1 MPRQRKPH
9 RKVAA
14 DGASAENADAHGVG
28 SCLGAGGTEASFHK
42 LGPECN
48 WGCRHRDAVRVVQRQ
63 SVFASSN
70 PIAKLPHPGHDPLT
84 PPESPHLPDKS
95 ITEPARKIPLYGEY
109 EVAVLGGG
117 PAGIAAAAAAARAG
131 RRTLLI
137 ERYGFLGGMGTAAGV
152 TNFCGLHANVF
163 GEMHRVVQGIAS
175 DLLGRIDRL
184 GGLNAP
190 HLIFGKILAQAYDTA
205 AYKIAADDLLQSHK
219 VDILFH
225 ALGAGVVMHDE
236 RRINALLVETKAGPR
251 AVTADIFIDCS
262 GDGDLAAWAGAA
274 FEVGDNHGSMLYP
287 SMMFRLNG
295 IDPEKAGEAWRTI
308 PELMAKAEAAGTHR
322 FPRKAA
328 IVRPQRSQIE
338 WRVNFT
344 QLAREDGT
352 AINGLEPDDLTRGEI
367 EGRRQAVDAFDFL
380 RTVPGFEKSY
390 IVDLPPQLGIRETR
404 RIVGGYMLSGED
416 VLGCAPFPDSI
427 GVNGWP
433 MEIHVAGDVIFK
445 FPPIPQSRGFN
456 ELPYRMLTPERIDN
470 LLVAGR
476 CASMTHDGQ
485 SAARVSGACLA
496 MGEAAGSAAAL
507 ALGGNTRARDI
518 AVEKLQS
525 QLKQQGAFLGRD
537 QEVPAGL

>member
-1 MPRQRKPH
+1 
-9 RKVAA
+9 
-14 DGASAENADAHGVG
+14 
-28 SCLGAGGTEASFHK
+28 L
-42 LGPECN
+42 
-48 WGCRHRDAVRVVQRQ
+48 
-63 SVFASSN
+63 
-70 PIAKLPHPGHDPLT
+70 
-84 PPESPHLPDKS
+84 SPKT
-95 ITEPARKIPLYGEY
+95 ITEPARQIPLYGEY

-117 PAGIAAAAAAARAG
+117 PAGIAAAVAAARAG

-152 TNFCGLHANVF
+152 TNFCGLHANVH
-163 GEMHRVVQGIAS
+163 GKMHRVVQGIAS
-175 DLLGRIDRL
+175 ELLARIDRL

-205 AYKIAADDLLQSHK
+205 AYKIAADDLLAHHK

-225 ALGAGVVMHDE
+225 ALGAGVVMHGD
-236 RRINALLVETKAGPR
+236 RRINALMVETKAGRQAVR
-251 AVTADIFIDCS
+251 ANIFIDCS
-262 GDGDLAAWAGAA
+262 GDGDLAAWAGAP
-274 FEVGDNHGSMLYP
+274 FEVGDNAGSMLYP

-308 PELMAKAEAAGTHR
+308 PALMDAAEAAGTHK
-322 FPRKAA
+322 FPRKGA

-344 QLAREDGT
+344 QLKRADGK

-367 EGRRQAVDAFDFL
+367 DGRRQAVQAFEFL

-404 RIVGGYMLSGED
+404 RVVGGYMLSGED
-416 VLGCAPFPDSI
+416 VLGCASFDDSI

-433 MEIHVAGDVIFK
+433 MEVHVAGDVIFK
-445 FPPIPQSRGFN
+445 FPPIPESRGFN
-456 ELPYRMLTPERIDN
+456 ELPYRMLVAKGVDN
-470 LLVAGR
+470 LLIAGR

-485 SAARVSGACLA
+485 SAARVSGACFA

-507 ALGGNTRARDI
+507 ALSGNTIPRDI
-518 AVEKLQS
+518 GLEKLQ
-525 QLKQQGAFLGRD
+525 QALKQHGAFIGRD
-537 QEVPAGL
+537 QSVPERL